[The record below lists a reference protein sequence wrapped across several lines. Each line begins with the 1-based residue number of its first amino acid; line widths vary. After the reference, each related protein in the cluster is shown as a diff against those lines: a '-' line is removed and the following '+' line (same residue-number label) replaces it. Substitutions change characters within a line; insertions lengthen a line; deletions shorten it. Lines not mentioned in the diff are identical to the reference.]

1 MEYVELKLAELPY
14 EINEE
19 IKLLRTN
26 LQFCGTDKKVICI
39 TSAVASEGKSTT
51 VLNLCRSLT
60 EQNKRVLL
68 IDADLRKSVLR
79 KSIVVGKLRFGLS
92 HLLTGQCS
100 LDDVTCRTNVKGLTI
115 IFSLVTPPNPSE
127 ILSSKRMEELL
138 QAARESFDYVIVDT
152 PPLGMVVDAAVIA
165 QYCDGAMILI
175 SSGEVSYRAAQ
186 DVEHKLRNTGCP
198 VLGVILNKVDRKK
211 NGKYYGRYYGKY
223 YGNKYYEESSGA
235 KR

>member
-1 MEYVELKLAELPY
+1 MELKLDELPY

-26 LQFCGTDKKVICI
+26 LQFCGAEKKVICI

-79 KSIVVGKLRFGLS
+79 RKISLGKLRFGLS

-100 LDDVTCRTNVKGLTI
+100 LEDVTCRTNIKGLTV

-138 QAARESFDYVIVDT
+138 WAARDSFDYVIVDT

-165 QYCDGAMILI
+165 QHCDGAMLLI
-175 SSGEVSYRAAQ
+175 SAGEVSYRAAQ
-186 DVEHKLRNTGCP
+186 DVVGKLRNTGCP

-211 NGKYYGRYYGKY
+211 SGKYYGRYYGKY
-223 YGNKYYEESSGA
+223 YGSKYYEESSGA
-235 KR
+235 NQ